1 MNNAGQCWVVCV
13 GMSFVYVYNLRE
25 SFNKSPGISPL
36 PSFTLMHC
44 PCDALRN
51 VTAVHSMQ
59 CTRQEEENTCSSP
72 NLCLPLQVLLVIPNK
87 PDTCNTSLPAWQETA
102 SGPQEFR
109 AVIPNRGYLC
119 LRGYVERLWSSSIN
133 LRKIINFKLDL
144 VRECEN

>member
-72 NLCLPLQVLLVIPNK
+72 NLCLPLQVLVVIPNK
-87 PDTCNTSLPAWQETA
+87 PDTCNTSLP
-102 SGPQEFR
+102 G
-109 AVIPNRGYLC
+109 
-119 LRGYVERLWSSSIN
+119 
-133 LRKIINFKLDL
+133 RKWLPDPKSL
-144 VRECEN
+144 EQ